1 MAEVRSYWLVTQ
13 RKPLESIEP
22 WPWLRWLLRR
32 YFEWRG
38 FACRSHCGECDG
50 NCYASVE
57 YRGVFDNESEARWAA
72 SCPGGE
78 YKPIPFNA
86 ALPEETVSYLA
97 GDSPLSEAS
106 PWYRRGAA
114 LPFVAISRE
123 QYNLIDRTTAQ
134 TLDCANG
141 KCRAKA

>member
-1 MAEVRSYWLVTQ
+1 MSTDEEAALRTLRTYRQVIDALIGKHNGRIFNTAGDAVLAEFGR
-13 RKPLESIEP
+13 
-22 WPWLRWLLRR
+22 
-32 YFEWRG
+32 
-38 FACRSHCGECDG
+38 
-50 NCYASVE
+50 
-57 YRGVFDNESEARWAA
+57 
-72 SCPGGE
+72 